1 LLTDDGDIV
10 NKILRAGN
18 RHEKEYVVTVDKPI
32 TGDFLRNMS
41 NGVKILETITQP
53 CRIRQVGNKKFHIIL
68 TQGLNRQIRRMC
80 EALHY
85 KVESLKRIRIMHIS
99 LENLPVGK
107 WRKLLPQELAELNDK
122 IEFSG
127 KTEDASIK
135 KEYVKKTKDQPFSKP
150 DKKPK
155 ENKTPSRDKNSKKS
169 TAYSSYKKNGKKSK

>member
-1 LLTDDGDIV
+1 
-10 NKILRAGN
+10 
-18 RHEKEYVVTVDKPI
+18 
-32 TGDFLRNMS
+32 
-41 NGVKILETITQP
+41 
-53 CRIRQVGNKKFHIIL
+53 
-68 TQGLNRQIRRMC
+68 MC

-135 KEYVKKTKDQPFSKP
+135 KEYVKKPKDQPFSKP

-155 ENKTPSRDKNSKKS
+155 ENNTSNRDKKSKKT
-169 TAYSSYKKNGKKSK
+169 TAYSSYKKNGKKGK